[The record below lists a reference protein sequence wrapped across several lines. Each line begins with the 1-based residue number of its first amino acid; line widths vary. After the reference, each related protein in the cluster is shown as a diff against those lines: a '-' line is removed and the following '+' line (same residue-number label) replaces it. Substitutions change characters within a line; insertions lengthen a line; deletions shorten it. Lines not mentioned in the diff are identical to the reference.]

1 VAVAFAVGVVLAAAV
16 AGAGAGPAAVMAAAA
31 VSGMASAAA
40 RAPAPAPPLAA
51 GGVVVAKLV
60 WGDEPVERTA
70 IQKESWSRLRPSEPI
85 RTGERIRTSS
95 RGVARLDFPWM
106 AVTLGPS
113 SELVI
118 PARVVL
124 STVLEKGRA
133 EFAGE
138 GRDIVKI
145 EIGRGEVRGGG
156 RLVLWRE
163 GSRTA
168 ATALAGAFRVSAEG
182 RTVEIRAGQGTVVSD
197 GQPPAPPSALPAPP
211 TGLVPGADPV
221 YVPSGRKA
229 ELYWSPGKG
238 AHHVQVL
245 ALRSD
250 DVLLAREIGAP
261 PARIE
266 IPWVGT
272 YRWQVSVRDG
282 RGLESPPS
290 APGFICVVD
299 K

>member
-1 VAVAFAVGVVLAAAV
+1 VRPTV
-16 AGAGAGPAAVMAAAA
+16 AGTPLALGAALALLA
-31 VSGMASAAA
+31 
-40 RAPAPAPPLAA
+40 APAPGATRAA
-51 GGVVVAKLV
+51 GGVAVAKLA
-60 WGDEPVERTA
+60 WGDEPVERA
-70 IQKESWSRLRPSEPI
+70 ALDRESWSPVRASDPI
-85 RTGERIRTSS
+85 RTGDRVRTSP

-113 SELVI
+113 SEILI
-118 PARVVL
+118 PARTVL
-124 STVLEKGRA
+124 STVLERGRA
-133 EFAGE
+133 EFSGE

-145 EIGRGEVRGGG
+145 EVGRGEIRGGG

-163 GSRTA
+163 GARTA
-168 ATALAGAFRVSAEG
+168 ATALAGAFRVGSAG
-182 RTVEIRAGQGTVVSD
+182 RTVEIHAGEGTVMND
-197 GQPPAPPSALPAPP
+197 GEPPAAATALPAPP

-221 YVPSGRKA
+221 YVPSGQKA
-229 ELYWSPGKG
+229 ELYWSGDDR

-250 DVLLAREIGAP
+250 DVLLARDVGPP
-261 PARIE
+261 PAEID

-272 YRWQVSVRDG
+272 FRWRVSVRDG

-290 APGFICVVD
+290 AAGFICVVD